1 MSEEQGATGAN
12 GESQQ
17 PAREV
22 ALRKI
27 YVKDFSFE
35 SPGAPR
41 IFMQQDFKPSTNLNL
56 STKNNK
62 IEDSLYEC
70 VLTLTLDAKFD
81 NETAFLVELQQA
93 GVFHLAGYS
102 DQELNMI
109 LGTYCPSTL
118 FPYARE
124 AISGAVQR
132 GGFPELLLQPID
144 FEALF
149 RRSQM
154 EQAQQQQ
161 AADA

>member
-1 MSEEQGATGAN
+1 MSEEQAATGAN

-35 SPGAPR
+35 SPGAPS

-62 IEDSLYEC
+62 IEDNLYEC

-93 GVFHLAGYS
+93 GVFPQASSTGDAVPPETLSKLATGMTVLVS
-102 DQELNMI
+102 CWD
-109 LGTYCPSTL
+109 
-118 FPYARE
+118 
-124 AISGAVQR
+124 
-132 GGFPELLLQPID
+132 
-144 FEALF
+144 
-149 RRSQM
+149 
-154 EQAQQQQ
+154 
-161 AADA
+161 